1 MEAPQTHQ
9 ETKST
14 RQKFTAEEDA
24 RLIELVRI
32 HGNKAWKKIASI
44 MKTRTTRQ
52 CRERYIN
59 YLSPSVTNGP
69 WSAQDDQLLI
79 EKVQEM
85 GPKWSKIAKFF
96 PSRSDVNVKNRYALF
111 VSKGRAPPLTSL
123 PKEKQNITEKQTQ
136 APAKA
141 SPVYTIP
148 TNNMPAAQFPIP
160 KQNVNVLSQ
169 QEIMP
174 GLSVDDLIDS
184 LCNEEED
191 QAQVSFSGS
200 DPEPVDWN
208 DSFDFSFY

>member
-1 MEAPQTHQ
+1 MEAQNHP
-9 ETKST
+9 ESKST

-69 WSAQDDQLLI
+69 WSAQEDSLLI

-96 PSRSDVNVKNRYALF
+96 PSRSDVNIKNRYALF
-111 VSKGRAPPLTSL
+111 VSKGRAPALQTL
-123 PKEKQNITEKQTQ
+123 PREKHVTPE
-136 APAKA
+136 AKVPEQIPQQFVTPVSGTD
-141 SPVYTIP
+141 SPVS
-148 TNNMPAAQFPIP
+148 NSSEMSMDE
-160 KQNVNVLSQ
+160 L
-169 QEIMP
+169 
-174 GLSVDDLIDS
+174 LDS

-200 DPEPVDWN
+200 DPEAIDWN
-208 DSFDFSFY
+208 DNFDFSIF